1 MRKTFR
7 SVSTRSL
14 RWLTGREFRWGPSE
28 AWRAWFAGGVVD
40 GLVGVI
46 DEHIAAIRSGY
57 QRGLVGPAAMGCV
70 PWLTSGPVLDC
81 LAALAGCCIVISK
94 AASRKAASAL
104 AAADNGLPNFSS
116 GLRDLAPME
125 DRQPVVVVGPGG
137 RMPEH
142 DLGPLRIAGWTPRRG
157 RAAPL
162 MHAKLLVL
170 GELRWAEDV
179 IGGGEDLFFFS
190 RSVSWGSANWT
201 KGSANNL
208 EIALWS
214 YDKTLVEQSKKFAE
228 SLIEFSEPWDSTAES
243 PDPNLRSI
251 EFDDEAFAEY
261 MAEYGGF
268 PDDEDNEE

>member
-1 MRKTFR
+1 
-7 SVSTRSL
+7 
-14 RWLTGREFRWGPSE
+14 
-28 AWRAWFAGGVVD
+28 VVD
-40 GLVGVI
+40 GLVSVI

-57 QRGLVGPAAMGCV
+57 QRGLVGPSAMGCV
-70 PWLTSGPVLDC
+70 PWLTSGPVLDR

-94 AASRKAASAL
+94 AASRTAASAL
-104 AAADNGLPNFSS
+104 AVADNGLPNVSS

-125 DRQPVVVVGPGG
+125 DRQPVVVGPGS

-142 DLGPLRIAGWTPRRG
+142 DLGPLRIAGWGKGKG

-179 IGGGEDLFFFS
+179 IGGGEELFFFS
-190 RSVSWGSANWT
+190 RSVWGEART
-201 KGSANNL
+201 GRKGSANNL

-214 YDKTLVEQSKKFAE
+214 DDKTLVEQSKSFVE
-228 SLIEFSEPWDSTAES
+228 SVIEFSEPWDSTAES
-243 PDPNLRSI
+243 PDPNLRTV

-261 MAEYGGF
+261 LAEYGGF
-268 PDDEDNEE
+268 PDDEDDEE